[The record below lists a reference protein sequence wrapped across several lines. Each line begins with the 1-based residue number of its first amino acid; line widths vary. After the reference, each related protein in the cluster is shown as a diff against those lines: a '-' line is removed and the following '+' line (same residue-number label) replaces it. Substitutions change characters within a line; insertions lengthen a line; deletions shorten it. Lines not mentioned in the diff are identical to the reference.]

1 MKMESPIS
9 IDQLQKI
16 IYLSKK
22 SVVKIRKQGML
33 STGALCNVHFPDKKT
48 LPVLIACNHMLNEND
63 IIVGQKIDF
72 SLDNDKIFYQILI
85 DENRKVYTNR
95 EYDITFIEIKQK
107 DGLDISSFLEVDPN
121 IFFYYEIELE
131 YKPVCLLGYHYGKEL
146 QFSNGKIK
154 NLREDGYRILHLC
167 SSNVGCAG
175 GPILDLSNNSVI
187 AIHQGANRDKIF
199 NYGIFLKK
207 PLEEFSRI
215 NN

>member
-1 MKMESPIS
+1 MKNIIINESHENGKSYKYRS
-9 IDQLQKI
+9 IAKI

-22 SVVKIRKQGML
+22 SVVKIRKQGMV
-33 STGALCNVHFPDKKT
+33 STGALCNVHFPDKKI

-121 IFFYYEIELE
+121 IFFYHEIELE
-131 YKPVCLLGYHYGKEL
+131 YKPVCLLGYH
-146 QFSNGKIK
+146 
-154 NLREDGYRILHLC
+154 
-167 SSNVGCAG
+167 
-175 GPILDLSNNSVI
+175 
-187 AIHQGANRDKIF
+187 
-199 NYGIFLKK
+199 
-207 PLEEFSRI
+207 
-215 NN
+215 